1 MGWMRLEL
9 KISQYF
15 IHKHKQT
22 LNTWLQKNG
31 IILARMELNAY
42 FCKRKVKIGETNYGI
57 RQGTIHSGA
66 HSRVRGSS

>member
-1 MGWMRLEL
+1 MPRQARKESGTGIFHVM
-9 KISQYF
+9 
-15 IHKHKQT
+15 